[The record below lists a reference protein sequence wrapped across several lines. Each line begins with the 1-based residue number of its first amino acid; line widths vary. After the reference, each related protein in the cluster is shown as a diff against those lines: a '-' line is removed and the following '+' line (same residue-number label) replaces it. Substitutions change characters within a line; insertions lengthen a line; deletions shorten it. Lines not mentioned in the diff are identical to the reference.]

1 MLHIDLNFKQAYFL
15 AGMEWAVK
23 QLDIHSTQ
31 QLPREGKHC
40 SLQDRPTSLH
50 PQKDALWSG
59 WSRPRGFWKHFAE
72 QKRTIQPPRIHSAYW
87 AILLLFL
94 NDQ

>member
-40 SLQDRPTSLH
+40 SLQGRPTSLH
-50 PQKDALWSG
+50 PQKDAL
-59 WSRPRGFWKHFAE
+59 
-72 QKRTIQPPRIHSAYW
+72 
-87 AILLLFL
+87 
-94 NDQ
+94 